1 MIGSG
6 FTDPV
11 HSAQAAFRA
20 VLEAMSRPGTVR
32 AIAANVISPQPL
44 SPAMS
49 PAMAAVALTLCDQ
62 DTPVWL
68 DAALRAAPDVA
79 AWLRFHCGTKIVGD
93 ASSASFAFA
102 ADPCALP
109 AFDAFD
115 LGSADYPDR
124 STTLVLRVDSFAT
137 GRALMLE
144 GPGIKSRQAFRAGPL
159 PGDFAERLRVNRE
172 LFPRGVDLIL
182 ASATEIAALPRSVRL
197 VDMAAAAEGAACM

>member
-20 VLEAMSRPGTVR
+20 VLDAMSRPGT
-32 AIAANVISPQPL
+32 IQIIGAAVTPPQPL
-44 SPAMS
+44 SPAIS

-68 DAALRAAPDVA
+68 DAALCAAPDVA

-93 ASSASFAFA
+93 GNAASFAFA
-102 ADPCALP
+102 ADPRALP
-109 AFDAFD
+109 AFDTFD

-137 GRALMLE
+137 GQALMLE

-159 PGDFAERLRVNRE
+159 PDDFAERLRQNRE
-172 LFPRGVDLIL
+172 LFPRGIDLIL

-197 VDMAAAAEGAACM
+197 VDRVASAEGA

>member
-6 FTDPV
+6 FADPV

-20 VLEAMSRPGTVR
+20 VLDAMSRPGTVR
-32 AIAANVISPQPL
+32 SVGPNVTAPTPL
-44 SPAMS
+44 T

-68 DAALRAAPDVA
+68 DTALRASQDVA
-79 AWLRFHCGTKIVGD
+79 TWLRFHCGTKIVDD
-93 ASSASFAFA
+93 ASVASFAFA
-102 ADPCALP
+102 ADPRALP
-109 AFDAFD
+109 AFDSFS

-124 STTLVLRVDSFAT
+124 STTLVLRVDSFAA
-137 GRALMLE
+137 GQALMLE
-144 GPGIKSRQAFRAGPL
+144 GPGIKSRQAFRADRL
-159 PGDFAERLRVNRE
+159 PDDFAERLRGNRE

-197 VDMAAAAEGAACM
+197 AGMAAATEGASCM

>member
-6 FTDPV
+6 FADPV

-32 AIAANVISPQPL
+32 AIAANVASPLPL
-44 SPAMS
+44 S

-68 DAALRAAPDVA
+68 DAALRSSQDVA
-79 AWLRFHCGTKIVGD
+79 AWLRFHCGTKIVD
-93 ASSASFAFA
+93 DPSAASFAFA
-102 ADPCALP
+102 ADSRALP
-109 AFDAFD
+109 TFEDFN

-124 STTLVLRVDSFAT
+124 STTLVLRVESFAT
-137 GRALMLE
+137 GQALMLE
-144 GPGIKSRQAFRAGPL
+144 GPGIKNRQAFRADPL
-159 PGDFAERLRVNRE
+159 PDDLAERLRQNRE
-172 LFPRGVDLIL
+172 LFPRGVDLVL

-197 VDMAAAAEGAACM
+197 VAMATAAEGASCM

>member
-6 FTDPV
+6 FADPV

-20 VLEAMSRPGTVR
+20 VLETMSRPGTVH
-32 AIAANVISPQPL
+32 AIGANVTSPQPL
-44 SPAMS
+44 S

-68 DAALRAAPDVA
+68 DAALRSSQDVA
-79 AWLRFHCGTKIVGD
+79 AWLRFHCGTKIVDD
-93 ASSASFAFA
+93 ASAASFAFA
-102 ADPCALP
+102 ADPRALP
-109 AFDAFD
+109 AFENFN

-124 STTLVLRVDSFAT
+124 STTLVLRVDSFAA
-137 GRALMLE
+137 GQVLMLE
-144 GPGIKSRQAFRAGPL
+144 GPGIKSRHALRADPL
-159 PGDFAERLRVNRE
+159 PGDFTECLRQNRE

-197 VDMAAAAEGAACM
+197 ADIAVAAERA